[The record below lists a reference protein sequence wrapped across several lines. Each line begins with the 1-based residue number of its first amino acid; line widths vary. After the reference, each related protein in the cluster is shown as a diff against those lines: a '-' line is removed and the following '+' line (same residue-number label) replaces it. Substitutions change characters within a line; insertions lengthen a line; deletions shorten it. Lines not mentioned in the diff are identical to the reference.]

1 MELKN
6 LIHYFCLSLF
16 LVTGSLF
23 VTSCNIFDE
32 DLPECRLYVKFKYD
46 YNMLFTDAFHTQV
59 DKVELYVFDKEGKFL
74 FMQSEEGDVLATG
87 SCPSDS
93 IGFLH
98 GWVYT
103 SRTTSL
109 HPEVAMI
116 W

>member
-74 FMQSEEGDVLATG
+74 FMQSEEGDGQLPDG
-87 SCPSDS
+87 S
-93 IGFLH
+93 
-98 GWVYT
+98 
-103 SRTTSL
+103 
-109 HPEVAMI
+109 EVARWTVSVSCMGGCTRVVRRHYTQK
-116 W
+116 WL

>member
-46 YNMLFTDAFHTQV
+46 YNMLSRMHSIPRLIKWNFT
-59 DKVELYVFDKEGKFL
+59 FL
-74 FMQSEEGDVLATG
+74 TKRGN
-87 SCPSDS
+87 SC
-93 IGFLH
+93 LC
-98 GWVYT
+98 
-103 SRTTSL
+103 SRKK
-109 HPEVAMI
+109 AMC
-116 W
+116 WLRAVT

>member
-74 FMQSEEGDVLATG
+74 FMQSQETDTVRRA
-87 SCPSDS
+87 
-93 IGFLH
+93 
-98 GWVYT
+98 
-103 SRTTSL
+103 TSL
-109 HPEVAMI
+109 PSGNCP
-116 W
+116 

>member
-46 YNMLFTDAFHTQV
+46 YNMLFTD
-59 DKVELYVFDKEGKFL
+59 G
-74 FMQSEEGDVLATG
+74 
-87 SCPSDS
+87 
-93 IGFLH
+93 
-98 GWVYT
+98 
-103 SRTTSL
+103 
-109 HPEVAMI
+109 
-116 W
+116 

>member
-1 MELKN
+1 
-6 LIHYFCLSLF
+6 
-16 LVTGSLF
+16 
-23 VTSCNIFDE
+23 
-32 DLPECRLYVKFKYD
+32 
-46 YNMLFTDAFHTQV
+46 MLFTDAFHTQV

-87 SCPSDS
+87 SYLMEVKLPV
-93 IGFLH
+93 GQYRFLH